1 MGGNLTGKI
10 ATLIGALIFIVLAV
24 ALAPTMFN
32 GSNNISGAPTWLN
45 VVLPLLIG
53 AGVVFAVWRAFN

>member
-10 ATLIGALIFIVLAV
+10 ATLIGALIFIVLAI

-32 GSNNISGAPTWLN
+32 GANNITNAPTWLG

-53 AGVVFAVWRAFN
+53 AGLVFAVWRAFN